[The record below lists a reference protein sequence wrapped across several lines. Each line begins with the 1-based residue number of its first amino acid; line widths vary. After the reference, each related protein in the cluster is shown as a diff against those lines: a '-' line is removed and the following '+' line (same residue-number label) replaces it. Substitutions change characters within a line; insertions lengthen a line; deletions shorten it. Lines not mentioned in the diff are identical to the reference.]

1 MVPNVSI
8 IIINWNGWKDTI
20 ICLESIYQ
28 TNYPNFN
35 VILVDN
41 ASTDNSIDKI
51 IEFSKNISKKKY
63 GFFDYNFKD
72 VFENKCNIE
81 LTSYKNLIL
90 IKNDKNYGFAEGN
103 NIGIKF
109 AFDNLNPQYI
119 LLLNNDT
126 LVDINFL
133 KELVNVAESDKEIG
147 SVQSLLLR
155 PGGNIID
162 SLGQEI
168 SVCTA
173 KDKGINLKYKYNVH
187 NTKIFGACAA
197 TALYRR
203 KTLENTGLFDKD
215 FFIILEDVNFSWKI
229 RLNGFKSVL
238 ASKSIVYHNRGI
250 SEVMTV
256 NDIIFSKKTPD
267 IIFKWYHSS
276 KNWLIILIRYYS
288 LFMIGKAIMK
298 CPHKLFF
305 TIFKCIYSSL
315 KIGKFRKY
323 LN

>member
-8 IIINWNGWKDTI
+8 IILNWNGWKDTI
-20 ICLESIYQ
+20 VCLESLYQ
-28 TNYPNFN
+28 TNYSNFN

-51 IEFSKNISKKKY
+51 REFSKNISKKKY

-72 VFENKCNIE
+72 NIFIETKANIE
-81 LTSYKNLIL
+81 LDSYKNLIL

-133 KELVNVAESDKEIG
+133 KELFNVVESDKEIG

-173 KDKGINLKYKYNVH
+173 KDKGINLNI
-187 NTKIFGACAA
+187 N
-197 TALYRR
+197 
-203 KTLENTGLFDKD
+203 
-215 FFIILEDVNFSWKI
+215 
-229 RLNGFKSVL
+229 
-238 ASKSIVYHNRGI
+238 
-250 SEVMTV
+250 MM
-256 NDIIFSKKTPD
+256 
-267 IIFKWYHSS
+267 
-276 KNWLIILIRYYS
+276 LIILKFLELVLPL
-288 LFMIGKAIMK
+288 LFTGAK
-298 CPHKLFF
+298 H
-305 TIFKCIYSSL
+305 
-315 KIGKFRKY
+315 
-323 LN
+323 